1 MQSYLQKLY
10 ILEESV
16 VLRWNNGWYNLLVL
30 SGLQM
35 LEGTGE
41 RE

>member
-1 MQSYLQKLY
+1 MQSYLQQLH
-10 ILEESV
+10 ILDEIV
-16 VLRWNNGWYNLLVL
+16 VLRWYNLLVL

-35 LEGTGE
+35 LEGSEE

>member
-1 MQSYLQKLY
+1 MQSYLQQLHV
-10 ILEESV
+10 LEETV
-16 VLRWNNGWYNLLVL
+16 VLRWYNLLVL

-35 LEGTGE
+35 LEGSEE

>member
-1 MQSYLQKLY
+1 MQSYLQQLH
-10 ILEESV
+10 ILEEIV
-16 VLRWNNGWYNLLVL
+16 VLRWYNLLVL

-35 LEGTGE
+35 LEGSEE